1 MEYRGFII
9 EKETDPWALKFG
21 CYYRFQI
28 AGDEVLHSASSEGD
42 AKDQIDELVNVRE
55 AKQLHPCGQ

>member
-9 EKETDPWALKFG
+9 EKETDPWALHFDMT
-21 CYYRFQI
+21 YRFQLE
-28 AGDEVLHSASSEGD
+28 GDEVLHGASSLED